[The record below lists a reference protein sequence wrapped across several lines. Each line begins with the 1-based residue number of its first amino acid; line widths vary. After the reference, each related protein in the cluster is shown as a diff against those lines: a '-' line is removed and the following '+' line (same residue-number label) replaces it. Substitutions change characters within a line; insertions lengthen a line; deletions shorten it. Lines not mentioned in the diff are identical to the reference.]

1 MCEYTSHVHC
11 WILIDN
17 GYVDN
22 YKTLKYLS
30 KIAVSY
36 AIVGADII
44 SPSDMMGG

>member
-11 WILIDN
+11 EILIDN

-30 KIAVSY
+30 K
-36 AIVGADII
+36 
-44 SPSDMMGG
+44 